1 MSLPHLTQ
9 LSTLSLSSTL
19 TPMWKLSPKG
29 SISWLWSD
37 FLFFVMTSRF
47 LAMKDSIR
55 WNLFVILVYTI
66 LLYLPVRKIMDFVLE
81 YEVRYVQLYLIL
93 YSYTITTM
101 YISLHSYT
109 MYSLDMYE
117 LPILLHQSTTLEYL
131 FSDRNDMYQ
140 LLGAYSWGQSPRKLS
155 IFYFP
160 NSLSLL
166 QQKSDKQKNC
176 SLISYLAHDY
186 LLDFL

>member
-9 LSTLSLSSTL
+9 LSTLSLYL
-19 TPMWKLSPKG
+19 RPLLQCEKLSPKG

-37 FLFFVMTSRF
+37 FFFFVMTSRF

-81 YEVRYVQLYLIL
+81 YEVRYVQLYTIL
-93 YSYTITTM
+93 YSYTSITM

-117 LPILLHQSTTLEYL
+117 LPILLHQST
-131 FSDRNDMYQ
+131 R
-140 LLGAYSWGQSPRKLS
+140 
-155 IFYFP
+155 IFIFR
-160 NSLSLL
+160 
-166 QQKSDKQKNC
+166 Q
-176 SLISYLAHDY
+176 
-186 LLDFL
+186 

>member
-1 MSLPHLTQ
+1 
-9 LSTLSLSSTL
+9 
-19 TPMWKLSPKG
+19 
-29 SISWLWSD
+29 
-37 FLFFVMTSRF
+37 
-47 LAMKDSIR
+47 
-55 WNLFVILVYTI
+55 
-66 LLYLPVRKIMDFVLE
+66 MDFVLE

-160 NSLSLL
+160 NSLPLL